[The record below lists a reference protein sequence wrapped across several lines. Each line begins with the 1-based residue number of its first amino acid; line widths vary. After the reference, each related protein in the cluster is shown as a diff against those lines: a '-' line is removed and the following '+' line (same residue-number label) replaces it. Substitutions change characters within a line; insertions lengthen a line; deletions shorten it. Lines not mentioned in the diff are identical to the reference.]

1 MYIAMNR
8 FKVAKGSE
16 EQFEALWRQ
25 RESYLHELDGFVSF
39 HLLRG
44 PERDDNTLYA
54 SHTTWRSMQDFIAW
68 TKSEQFR
75 KAHAKA
81 GESSIRTAY
90 LGSPEF
96 EGFQAVEGISS
107 GGTVKARN
115 RAAHENDL

>member
-44 PERDDNTLYA
+44 PERDDHTLYA

-107 GGTVKARN
+107 GGTVKTSAG
-115 RAAHENDL
+115 